1 MTASVIIPHHKNG
14 ETLPRTLES
23 VRRAASGL
31 DVEIVLVDDE
41 VGHGLSWARNRGL
54 ERAKGDIVFFVDAD
68 DTVEEAFF
76 AHPMAE
82 LERSGADFCIFEYEQ
97 APLKRDYNLEGNAA
111 IREALLRAFLGY
123 SFDDVRRWNAGGCLA
138 ENREPG
144 SVCRT
149 AFRRD
154 FIERYH
160 IRFDENIFIYEDAP
174 FFSECALYATRVAAL
189 REKLYNYL
197 PNPNGII
204 STVTGSRKHWNY
216 KFAALEMRKRLD
228 ALSGGEA
235 WCYCEASAVFSALEM
250 LRLWRSAGLGP
261 AEALRDLR
269 RYLADSRVK
278 DALRRFPVSFSSHP
292 LTAVAVGILRIF
304 AKCS

>member
-14 ETLPRTLES
+14 KTLPRTLES
-23 VRRAASGL
+23 VRRAAAGL

-41 VGHGLSWARNRGL
+41 AGNGLSWARNRGL
-54 ERAKGDIVFFVDAD
+54 ERAKGEVVFFVDAD
-68 DTVEEAFF
+68 DTVNEAFF

-82 LERSGADFCIFEYEQ
+82 LECSGADFCIFEYEQ

-111 IREALLRAFLGY
+111 IREVFLRAFLGY
-123 SFDDVRRWNAGGCLA
+123 SFDDVRRWNGGGDLA
-138 ENREPG
+138 QYREPG
-144 SVCRT
+144 SIWRA

-154 FIERYH
+154 FLERHH

-228 ALSGGEA
+228 ALSGGDV
-235 WCYCEASAVFSALEM
+235 WRYCEASAVFSALEM
-250 LRLWRSAGLGP
+250 LRLWRSAGLTPG
-261 AEALRDLR
+261 EALRDIR
-269 RYLADSRVK
+269 RFLADSRVK
-278 DALRRFPVSFSSHP
+278 LALRNFPTSLRHP
-292 LTAVAVGILRIF
+292 LTAAAVSILRVL